1 MKNNPKRITNFK
13 NILVTGG
20 SGFIGGTI
28 IRKLLRE
35 SNCRIF
41 NLDKLGYASDKL
53 TLENYVN
60 ENLLFKEKYRF
71 LKVNL
76 INKKEIEEAV
86 KISDP
91 DLVLHFAAE
100 SHVDRSIN
108 TPSVFIDSNIKGTYN
123 LLETILEHLTKL
135 TNDRSIKF
143 RFVHIS
149 TDEVFGSLNEKGKFS
164 EKTAYS
170 PRSPYSASKAASDHL
185 VSAWFHTYGLPVIT
199 THCSNNYGPYQ
210 YPEKLIP
217 LTILKAINDE
227 EIPLYGDGKNVRDWL
242 HVEDHVSAI
251 LKVAE
256 KGRIGSKYCIGG
268 HGEMSNLEVVKMI
281 CSQLDKN
288 RNTSKS
294 HSRLIKFVTDR
305 LGHDRRYSIDS
316 SLITSELGWLP
327 KYNFENGLASTIKW
341 YLNNLEWCNRILN
354 KSF

>member
-1 MKNNPKRITNFK
+1 MNNKPEKITKFK

-20 SGFIGGTI
+20 AGFIGGTI

-41 NLDKLGYASDKL
+41 NLDKLGYASDRS

-60 ENLLFKEKYRF
+60 KNILFKEKYRF

-76 INKKEIEEAV
+76 VNKKELEEAI

-91 DLVLHFAAE
+91 DLVIHFAAE

-108 TPSVFIDSNIKGTYN
+108 SPEVFIESNIKGTFN
-123 LLETILEHLTKL
+123 LLEIILEHFNKL
-135 TNDRSIKF
+135 SNTRSLNF
-143 RFVHIS
+143 RFIHIS
-149 TDEVFGSLNEKGKFS
+149 TDEVFGSLNEKGKFC
-164 EKTAYS
+164 ENTAYS
-170 PRSPYSASKAASDHL
+170 PRSPYSATKAASDHL
-185 VSAWFHTYGLPVIT
+185 VNAWFHTFGLPVIT
-199 THCSNNYGPYQ
+199 TNCSNNYGPYQ

-217 LTILKAINDE
+217 LTILNAINDD

-268 HGEMSNLEVVKMI
+268 YGEMSNLDVVRSI
-281 CSQLDKN
+281 CNQLDEI

-294 HSRLIKFVTDR
+294 HSRLIKFVNDR

-316 SLITSELGWLP
+316 SLITDELGWLP
-327 KYNFENGLASTIKW
+327 KYNFENGIKSTINW
-341 YLNNLEWCNRILN
+341 YLNNMIWCKRVLN
-354 KSF
+354 E